1 MGTDLGRMRGL
12 VMVALASSALALAQE
27 GGSAQLSPDPAEPFI
42 PERHP
47 VMVSQ
52 GVEMESRAT
61 AMEGRIVTERVT
73 QLQLEA
79 EYNSQRLRLEAEQK
93 ALEDRF
99 WRDGV
104 NMRLCE
110 GRVAALENIKEAS
123 ESMVGISAEH
133 TQIRKNVSNEWKD
146 LVDTQVS
153 NTQEVNG
160 KIQDIMGK
168 VQAELDAPSITRGN
182 GNRMDAFVL
191 AQDDAVTKLQ
201 EVLDIAPQ
209 AVTLNREKMERT
221 VQSYKTGAAELKC
234 PSCNATHDALTKSLR
249 SLPATIDAHKSAC
262 LLYATPP
269 GVVKKQASLREQMA
283 DLDTA
288 HTTQLKE
295 AAARMASLTEEKAS
309 LDELHRM
316 MLH

>member
-27 GGSAQLSPDPAEPFI
+27 GGSAQLSPDPAEPSI

-47 VMVSQ
+47 MMVSQ

-93 ALEDRF
+93 ALEDRV

-133 TQIRKNVSNEWKD
+133 TQIRKEVSNEWKE

-153 NTQEVNG
+153 NTQEVDG
-160 KIQDIMGK
+160 KLQDIMDK
-168 VQAELDAPSITRGN
+168 VQSELDAPSITRGN

-191 AQDDAVTKLQ
+191 AQDEAVSKLQ

-209 AVTLNREKMERT
+209 VIALNHEKMERT
-221 VQSYKTGAAELKC
+221 VQSYKAGAA
-234 PSCNATHDALTKSLR
+234 
-249 SLPATIDAHKSAC
+249 AHKSAC

-269 GVVKKQASLREQMA
+269 GVVKKQASIREQMA

-295 AAARMASLTEEKAS
+295 AAARMASLAEEKAS